1 MTELEF
7 FFPRTSGKTAY
18 DCVFFGGSLV
28 EHVSSETLSHQWSL
42 GPSPYPPN
50 IEVDVFVV

>member
-7 FFPRTSGKTAY
+7 FFLEQVGKLHML
-18 DCVFFGGSLV
+18 VFFGGALV

-50 IEVDVFVV
+50 IEVEVFVV